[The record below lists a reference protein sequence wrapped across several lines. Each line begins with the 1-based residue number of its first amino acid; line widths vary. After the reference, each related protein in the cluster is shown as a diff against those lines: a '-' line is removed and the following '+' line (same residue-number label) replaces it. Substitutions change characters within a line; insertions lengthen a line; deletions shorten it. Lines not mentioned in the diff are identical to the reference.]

1 MKKYVQEATD
11 INIWTSLKE
20 NTFDRGKDI
29 QEFIEGLE
37 LIEGNAFISLDAKW
51 GDGKT
56 FFVRQI
62 EETLKYF
69 RAKQM
74 ETEEKPLKDLNSYK
88 YLKESAAVK
97 QTIVEHIYLPVY
109 YNAWMYDDHND
120 PLMSLLLVMTK
131 QCGGAY
137 NTKINT
143 KSLGERLLAVASSL
157 PISIKKINPATI
169 IKDLQEGK
177 MDILSAVKTEEDIKE
192 CVRNVF
198 NDIIVEEA
206 EKLVVFIDE
215 LDRCKPSFAIE
226 MLERIKHYF
235 DDERII
241 FVVSL
246 NKEQLIH
253 TISNYYGSEFD
264 ATRYLN
270 RFFDVSMN
278 LPEISRGQKQ
288 KVQCN
293 DSERFWITLIADELS
308 DYYGFSLRDKLIYK
322 SSIESIPRDVG
333 AAYSSDKM
341 YLIIFEV
348 IVVLLDMVD
357 AKEKKAFLEG
367 KSNILID
374 LMPRIEIYKKYIR
387 RSFGI
392 DRRGDYEKEL
402 AAKYELIQS
411 VYEYV
416 FGRNTEEYFKEA
428 DISRNLKEVCI
439 KACNGLK
446 FQNRKK

>member
-11 INIWTSLKE
+11 INVWTSLKE
-20 NTFDRGKDI
+20 NTFNRGKDI

-74 ETEEKPLKDLNSYK
+74 ETGEKFLKDLDSYE
-88 YLKESAAVK
+88 YLKDSVAVK
-97 QTIVEHIYLPVY
+97 ETTVEHIYLPVY

-131 QCGGAY
+131 QCGGLY
-137 NTKINT
+137 NTKINR
-143 KSLGERLLAVASSL
+143 KSLGEQLLTVASSL
-157 PISIKKINPATI
+157 PISIKKINPATL
-169 IKDLQEGK
+169 IKDIQEGK
-177 MDILSAVKTEEDIKE
+177 VDILDAVKTEEDIKE
-192 CVRNVF
+192 CVRKVF
-198 NDIIVEEA
+198 DDIIVEKA
-206 EKLVVFIDE
+206 EKLVIFVDE

-270 RFFDVSMN
+270 RFFDVSIN
-278 LPEISRGQKQ
+278 LPEISMYQKR
-288 KVQCN
+288 KVQCT
-293 DSERFWITLIADELS
+293 DSERLWITLIADELS

-322 SSIESIPRDVG
+322 SSIESLPREVG
-333 AAYSSDKM
+333 DALSQDKM
-341 YLIIFEV
+341 YLTIFEV
-348 IVVLLDMVD
+348 IIVLLDMVD

-367 KSNILID
+367 KSNILIN
-374 LMPRIEIYKKYIR
+374 LMPKIEIYKKYIL
-387 RSFGI
+387 RSFGFDI
-392 DRRGDYEKEL
+392 RENYQKEL
-402 AAKYELIQS
+402 AEKYELVQT

-416 FGRNTEEYFKEA
+416 FGRDTEEYFKGA
-428 DISRNLKEVCI
+428 DISRNLKEICI
-439 KACNGLK
+439 NACNGLSV
-446 FQNRKK
+446 

>member
-1 MKKYVQEATD
+1 MKKNVQEATD
-11 INIWTSLKE
+11 INVWTSLKE

-29 QEFIEGLE
+29 REFIEGLE

-74 ETEEKPLKDLNSYK
+74 ETEEKLLKDLESYE
-88 YLKESAAVK
+88 YLKESVAVK
-97 QTIVEHIYLPVY
+97 ETTVEHIYLPVY

-157 PISIKKINPATI
+157 PISIKKVNPAKLI
-169 IKDLQEGK
+169 NDLQEEK
-177 MDILSAVKTEEDIKE
+177 MDILSTVKTEEDIKE
-192 CVRNVF
+192 CVREVF
-198 NDIIVEEA
+198 NDIIVEKA

-270 RFFDVSMN
+270 RFFDVSIN
-278 LPEISRGQKQ
+278 LPEISRYQKQ
-288 KVQCN
+288 KVQCT
-293 DSERFWITLIADELS
+293 DSERLWITLIADELS

-322 SSIESIPRDVG
+322 SSIESIPREIGD
-333 AAYSSDKM
+333 ACSSDKV

-374 LMPRIEIYKKYIR
+374 LMPRIEIYKKYIL

-392 DRRGDYEKEL
+392 DIRDDYEEKLTE
-402 AAKYELIQS
+402 KYELVQD

-416 FGRNTEEYFKEA
+416 FGRDTEEYFKEA
-428 DISRNLKEVCI
+428 DISRNLKEICI

-446 FQNRKK
+446 S